1 MTERGGAVHIPM
13 VSEDGALVKDNL
25 LQQLD
30 QFVGKVSRHECLD
43 GDRDVI
49 WVGRLVES
57 SLDHLWRRHTLPSK
71 SESMVSLGICMS
83 DMYVNVC
90 PHQPR
95 SSSTLHHTNSLLLYV
110 YTIYINLVLST
121 QTPV

>member
-57 SLDHLWRRHTLPSK
+57 SLDHLWRRHTLPSN
-71 SESMVSLGICMS
+71 SESMENAYQTCTHWEGMSLVSTS
-83 DMYVNVC
+83 A
-90 PHQPR
+90 PA
-95 SSSTLHHTNSLLLYV
+95 
-110 YTIYINLVLST
+110 LVLHCTIQIAYFHMYKSGT
-121 QTPV
+121 